1 MGGAGAPPV
10 RHEGARERGAVSG
23 AGSFSAS
30 RSGRGLVACLSVP
43 DLSHGFRA
51 SLVSV
56 VANPLLALGKIVA
69 GVLGNS
75 YALIADGIES
85 SADVF
90 SSLVVWKALRVS
102 ARPADREH
110 PYGHGKAESIAG
122 LIVSAALIAA
132 ALLIAVQSVREIIT
146 PHHAPAPFTLIVLVA
161 VVITKEGL
169 FRYVGGAGKALDSTA
184 LKSDAWHHRSDAI
197 TSIAAFIGI
206 AIALIGGPGYESSDD
221 WGALVACAIISY
233 NGVQLLRPAL
243 AEIMDA
249 AVSRETEVR
258 VRAIAAGV
266 DGVREIEKCRI
277 RKSGLGLLMDIHVM
291 VDGDLTVREGHTI
304 AHRVK
309 DALIASELPIHD
321 VVVHTEP
328 DRKA

>member
-1 MGGAGAPPV
+1 MCVTLRP
-10 RHEGARERGAVSG
+10 
-23 AGSFSAS
+23 
-30 RSGRGLVACLSVP
+30 VP
-43 DLSHGFRA
+43 DLAQGFRA

-69 GVLGNS
+69 GILGNS
-75 YALIADGIES
+75 YALVADGIES

-90 SSLVVWKALRVS
+90 SSFVVWKALRVS
-102 ARPADREH
+102 TRPADHDH

-122 LIVSAALIAA
+122 LFVAAVLVAA

-146 PHHAPAPFTLIVLVA
+146 PHHAPAAFTLVVLVA
-161 VVITKEGL
+161 VVVTKELL
-169 FRYVGGAGKALDSTA
+169 FRYVSRAGHALDSTA

-206 AIALIGGPGYESSDD
+206 SIALIGGPGYESADD
-221 WGALVACAIISY
+221 WAALVACAIIAY
-233 NGVQLLRPAL
+233 NGVALLRPAL

-258 VRAIAAGV
+258 VREIAGAV
-266 DGVREIEKCRI
+266 DGVRAIEKCRI
-277 RKSGLGLLMDIHVM
+277 RKSGLGLLMDIHV
-291 VDGDLTVREGHTI
+291 VVAGDLTVREGHTI

-309 DALIASELPIHD
+309 DALMAAADLPVHD

-328 DRKA
+328 D

>member
-1 MGGAGAPPV
+1 M
-10 RHEGARERGAVSG
+10 
-23 AGSFSAS
+23 
-30 RSGRGLVACLSVP
+30 P
-43 DLSHGFRA
+43 DIAQGFRA
-51 SLVSV
+51 SFVSV

-102 ARPADREH
+102 ARPADTDH

-122 LIVSAALIAA
+122 LVVAAALIAA
-132 ALLIAVQSVREIIT
+132 AILIAVQSLREIIT

-161 VVITKEGL
+161 VVVTKEL
-169 FRYVGGAGKALDSTA
+169 LYRYVDRAGRAIGSTA

-197 TSIAAFIGI
+197 TSGAAFVGI
-206 AIALIGGPGYESSDD
+206 SIALLGGPGYEAADD
-221 WGALVACAIISY
+221 WAALVACAIVAY
-233 NGVQLLRPAL
+233 NGVALLRPAL

-249 AVSRETEVR
+249 AVPHDIEQR
-258 VRAIAAGV
+258 VRTVAAGV
-266 DGVREIEKCRI
+266 DGVRFIEKCRV
-277 RKSGLGLLMDIHVM
+277 RKSGLGLLMDIHVV
-291 VDGDLTVREGHTI
+291 VDGTLTVREGHAI

-309 DALIASELPIHD
+309 DALMAGDGLVVSD

-328 DRKA
+328 D

>member
-1 MGGAGAPPV
+1 MAALAILRV
-10 RHEGARERGAVSG
+10 
-23 AGSFSAS
+23 
-30 RSGRGLVACLSVP
+30 VP
-43 DLSHGFRA
+43 DLAQGFRA
-51 SLVSV
+51 SFVSV
-56 VANPLLALGKIVA
+56 VANPVLALGKIVA

-75 YALIADGIES
+75 YALVADGIES

-102 ARPADREH
+102 TRPADRDH

-122 LIVSAALIAA
+122 LIVAGALIAA

-146 PHHAPAPFTLIVLVA
+146 PHHAPAAFTLVVLV
-161 VVITKEGL
+161 VVVVTKELL
-169 FRYVGGAGKALDSTA
+169 FRYVSRVGHALDSTA

-206 AIALIGGPGYESSDD
+206 SIALLGGEGYESADD
-221 WGALVACAIISY
+221 WAALVACAIIAY
-233 NGVQLLRPAL
+233 NGVALLRPAL

-249 AVSRETEVR
+249 AVSRETETR
-258 VRAIAAGV
+258 VRTVAGAV
-266 DGVREIEKCRI
+266 DGVRAIEKCRI
-277 RKSGLGLLMDIHVM
+277 RKSGLGLLMDIHV
-291 VDGDLTVREGHTI
+291 VVEGALTVREGHTI

-309 DALIASELPIHD
+309 DALMTAADLPVHD

-328 DRKA
+328 D